1 MMRFPFSFIALLLFV
16 KYGQSQG
23 LTFIKDVAPIIH
35 TKCTPCHRPN
45 ESAPFSLI
53 TYEDVSK
60 RASFIKEVIS
70 SGYMPPWRSD
80 NHYVSYSND
89 RSLTEKEKSTIIS
102 WIDQNVPKGTGEI
115 KTVELSAKVSGK
127 TGYHRP
133 PDATITMNK
142 SFILPGD
149 NVERFIVYRIPFE
162 LKDSMNVEAIEFYS
176 NNKKIIHH
184 VNYSIHQVPES
195 IPLQSGPDMINLT
208 EDDPSLTE
216 QWKPLKKTIEY
227 YGGWIPG
234 ASYENYPKGMGWIM
248 PKRGVI
254 MLTLHLA
261 PAAKDEEL
269 IAGVN
274 LFYTP
279 NKVQRKVKVISF
291 GSGGIGEKQ
300 ISPPLTLFPNRVQ
313 TFNLQLMNPSED
325 FSVMY
330 VWPHMHLLG
339 KSFKAFAITP
349 SGDTVRLAHIPNW
362 DFRWQEIYRFK
373 KLQHIPKGS
382 KLFIEGVYDNTIN
395 NPFNPNKPPRLVMST
410 GNMETTNEM
419 LTMLM
424 VFLPYKSGDENL
436 GIDVPKPLK

>member
-1 MMRFPFSFIALLLFV
+1 MRSIFFFIFLIFAIHISIA
-16 KYGQSQG
+16 QP
-23 LTFIKDVAPIIH
+23 LTYVKDVAPIIH
-35 TKCTPCHRPN
+35 AKCTPCHRPN
-45 ESAPFSLI
+45 EAAPFSLI
-53 TYEDVSK
+53 SYEDVAK
-60 RASFIKEVIS
+60 RATFIKEVITT
-70 SGYMPPWRSD
+70 GYMPPWRSD

-102 WIDQNVPKGTGEI
+102 WIDQNVPRGTGEPKGI
-115 KTVELSAKVSGK
+115 EVTTKVSGK
-127 TGYHRP
+127 TGYHRS
-133 PDATITMNK
+133 PDATITMSK
-142 SFILPGD
+142 AFILPGD
-149 NVERFIVYRIPFE
+149 NAERFLMYRIPFE

-176 NNKKIIHH
+176 SNKRIIHH
-184 VNYSIHQVPES
+184 VNYSVHAVPDAV
-195 IPLQSGPDMINLT
+195 PLNSGPDMINLT
-208 EDDPSLTE
+208 EGDPMLVD

-234 ASYENYPKGMGWIM
+234 ASYENYPKGMGWVM

-254 MLTLHLA
+254 ILTLHLA

-269 IAGVN
+269 VAGVN
-274 LFYTP
+274 LFYTA
-279 NKVQRKVKVISF
+279 NKIQRKVKVISF

-300 ISPPLTLFPNRVQ
+300 ISPPLTLYPNRIQ
-313 TFNLQLMNPSED
+313 TFDLKLMNPSED

-349 SGDTVRLAHIPNW
+349 QGDTVRLAHIPNW

-382 KLFIEGVYDNTIN
+382 KLFIQGIYDNTVN
-395 NPFNPNKPPRLVMST
+395 NPFNPNKPPRLVMSS

-424 VFLPYKSGDENL
+424 VFLPYQPGDENL
-436 GIDVPKPLK
+436 VVDVPKPVK